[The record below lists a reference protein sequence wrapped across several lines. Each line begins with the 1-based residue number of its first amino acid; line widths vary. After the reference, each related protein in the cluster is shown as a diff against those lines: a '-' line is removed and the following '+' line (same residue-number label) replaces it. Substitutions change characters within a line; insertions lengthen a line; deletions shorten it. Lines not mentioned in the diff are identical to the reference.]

1 MDEEGNLMRPIVYES
16 PVTTTKELLA
26 EYLHTNSAISQLRE
40 AGESSAAAAANTNE
54 ENSDPRSVRPRLI

>member
-26 EYLHTNSAISQLRE
+26 EYLHTNSAISQLSE
-40 AGESSAAAAANTNE
+40 AGESSAAAANTNE
-54 ENSDPRSVRPRLI
+54 ENSDPR